1 MKLKFVKLFQPIMI
15 RGSLQK
21 YISLGAHNP
30 SRLELDKGL
39 IWITIDDK
47 HLIVPITNCEYMEY
61 VVEENTSKATSKR
74 A

>member
-21 YISLGAHNP
+21 YISEAHHP

-61 VVEENTSKATSKR
+61 IVEEDTSKATSKR